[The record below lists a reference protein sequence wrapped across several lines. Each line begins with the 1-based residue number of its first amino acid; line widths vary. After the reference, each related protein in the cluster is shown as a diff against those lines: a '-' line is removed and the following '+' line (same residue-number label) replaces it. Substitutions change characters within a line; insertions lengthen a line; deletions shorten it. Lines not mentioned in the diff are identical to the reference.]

1 MFSFLSLLCVGCPEL
16 LCATCGGLFLWSNF
30 SLFLVVCEEV
40 FLLSFLLARVGEES
54 VLSCVDWGK
63 VSLLGEEEG
72 VGVEVGVGE
81 AARR

>member
-1 MFSFLSLLCVGCPEL
+1 MLLVEGCF
-16 LCATCGGLFLWSNF
+16 CGLISHYFLWF
-30 SLFLVVCEEV
+30 VKRV

-72 VGVEVGVGE
+72 VGVEVEVEVGVGE